1 MVGFYLVEYNHPK
14 RTWDRP
20 YGLAA
25 LRPIPCFLYFPVMF
39 RHISRT
45 TFAML
50 TKRRAKPMTE
60 LEEFIYLLNQ
70 RPDLL
75 QDVLRLLTF
84 EESQNEPPASPPQT
98 AV

>member
-1 MVGFYLVEYNHPK
+1 
-14 RTWDRP
+14 
-20 YGLAA
+20 
-25 LRPIPCFLYFPVMF
+25 
-39 RHISRT
+39 
-45 TFAML
+45 
-50 TKRRAKPMTE
+50 MTE